1 MTATTISPLKEL
13 LDRQRDFFESNTTRD
28 VDYRIKQLKKLKK
41 ALQVNEQ
48 EIYTALYTDFK
59 KSAFETYATEM
70 GLLYDEIGCMLKN
83 IKKWAIPETV
93 KDTVVNFP
101 SRNYIYPEPYGVC
114 LIIGAWNYP
123 LQLTLLP
130 IIGAM
135 AAGNTCIIKPLAQR

>member
-59 KSAFETYATEM
+59 KSAFETYA
-70 GLLYDEIGCMLKN
+70 
-83 IKKWAIPETV
+83 
-93 KDTVVNFP
+93 
-101 SRNYIYPEPYGVC
+101 
-114 LIIGAWNYP
+114 P
-123 LQLTLLP
+123 LS
-130 IIGAM
+130 
-135 AAGNTCIIKPLAQR
+135 